1 MTYDELVLVRCVWL
15 GGQTCYRDYQMSLS
29 GTILGLVNIA
39 ITVGLFILVG
49 VIIMWFC
56 SWAKIDVPA
65 NVQKAYMIVVALIAL
80 YMVIALL
87 FGIPTFGFIG
97 PHRAVM

>member
-1 MTYDELVLVRCVWL
+1 
-15 GGQTCYRDYQMSLS
+15 
-29 GTILGLVNIA
+29 
-39 ITVGLFILVG
+39 
-49 VIIMWFC
+49 MWFC